1 MANNRIDIV
10 TNLDNKDTMKDNNNY
25 HLKQIF
31 LSFHWPRAHHKTCKL
46 LPTNNGLLMHNA
58 VQLCLA
64 ANNILL
70 MRKGN
75 LAFLLLAIALA

>member
-1 MANNRIDIV
+1 MECIKRRSIKNPH
-10 TNLDNKDTMKDNNNY
+10 Y

-31 LSFHWPRAHHKTCKL
+31 LSFHWPRAHHVTCKL
-46 LPTNNGLLMHNA
+46 LPTNNDLLMCNA
-58 VQLCLA
+58 IQQCLA

-75 LAFLLLAIALA
+75 RALLLLAIALA